1 MNSHTHSKNP
11 RLMGGAGVV
20 SDWNTPQPIN
30 TAPVTANAI
39 RAPDNVI
46 DMRFIVAPALPAD

>member
-1 MNSHTHSKNP
+1 MNSYTHSKNP
-11 RLMGGAGVV
+11 RLMGDAGVV
-20 SDWNTPQPIN
+20 SDWNRPQPIN